1 MSDTPA
7 TPTTPS
13 MIDQLSQR
21 FPNATLIRMGKD
33 GIPSITVPRSDWV
46 ATVRA
51 LRDEFKCQRFVDVTA
66 TDDPDLEERFE
77 VHCFIGRAYEPVW
90 FHIRTRTAHALPSLV
105 SVYPGA
111 NWFEREV
118 YDMFGVHFEGH
129 PNLRRILMADDWE
142 THPLR
147 RDEPLGSIPVDFTVT
162 RDIYGT

>member
-33 GIPSITVPRSDWV
+33 GIPSITVPRADWV

-90 FHIRTRTAHALPSLV
+90 FHIRTRTAHLCHPWSASIQAPIGLNAKCMTCLV
-105 SVYPGA
+105 Y
-111 NWFEREV
+111 
-118 YDMFGVHFEGH
+118 
-129 PNLRRILMADDWE
+129 IL
-142 THPLR
+142 
-147 RDEPLGSIPVDFTVT
+147 
-162 RDIYGT
+162 RDIPTYAVF